1 MNLIE
6 ILIFTKV
13 VDVLVFLGI
22 VLIAIV
28 TIVCEAYKDYEQ
40 KNQEKES

>member
-28 TIVCEAYKDYEQ
+28 TIVWEAYKDHEQ